1 VDEAERTI
9 ALARLREADAACLRV
24 QIELT
29 ELDAIIASAAGD
41 PPALASWYA
50 RRAELLQL
58 ASEHA
63 AHAAALYAA
72 LYVRDGT

>member
-1 VDEAERTI
+1 MNEAERTV
-9 ALARLREADAACLRV
+9 ALERLREADAACLRA
-24 QIELT
+24 QIELA
-29 ELDAIIASAAGD
+29 ELDAMIVRAAGD
-41 PPALASWYA
+41 HPAFASWYA